1 MKPHPGLT
9 ARAMVTR
16 VVDGDTLDVELR
28 VDARIRLIDCWAPE
42 SRTLNLDEKQ
52 RGLAAKANLEALTQT
67 ESCIVVIPFDSAA
80 SVGDVLTLDRILG
93 RVWMD
98 GHDADLSTQ
107 QVVGG
112 FSTTAKAERAGT

>member
-1 MKPHPGLT
+1 
-9 ARAMVTR
+9 MVTR

-28 VDARIRLIDCWAPE
+28 VNARIRLIDCWAPE
-42 SRTLNLDEKQ
+42 SRTLDLAEKQ

-98 GHDADLSTQ
+98 GHDTDLSTQ

-112 FSTTAKAERAGT
+112 FAATAKAGQVGQ